1 MRITR
6 TDVVAG
12 IIAGLV
18 CFGVLLNLPV
28 WAIFIGWGWYTA
40 LGSEVSVFKKAI
52 PAMFVGYIMSAIS
65 ILAYTASSDNV
76 FVLVFV
82 VGITVFFQMLTL
94 KNKTFSCALASFNGY
109 SCLFAVYS
117 AGTFPMLSTSMLWDF
132 NNVLI
137 ALLWTGLANTLGLA
151 CGYISVK
158 LSTGSYKDNH

>member
-1 MRITR
+1 MNINK
-6 TDVVAG
+6 TDIIAG
-12 IIAGLV
+12 IIAGLI
-18 CFGVLLNLPV
+18 CFGVLINLPI
-28 WAIFIGWGWYTA
+28 WAMFIGWGWYTA
-40 LGSEVSVFKKAI
+40 LGSEVRVFKKAI

-94 KNKTFSCALASFNGY
+94 KKETFSCALASFNGY

-117 AGTFPMLSTSMLWDF
+117 AGIFPKLRTSMIWDI

-137 ALLWTGLANTLGLA
+137 ALLWTGLANTLGLI
-151 CGYISVK
+151 CGYVSVK
-158 LSTGSYKDNH
+158 LSAGTDHL